1 MDHTTAI
8 LERLTQLHP
17 RLMDLSLGRL
27 EDLLAKLGNPEKS
40 LPPTIHV
47 AGTNGK
53 GSTTAYM
60 RSLLEA
66 DGKRVHVY
74 TSPHLVRF
82 NERIRLGQH
91 GGGKLVDDATLISTM
106 LDVERINDGAEI
118 TQFEIT
124 TAIAFKLFAE
134 HPADVLLLEVG
145 LGGRLD
151 ATNVVEKPLA
161 SVITPVSMDH
171 ETFLG
176 DTLASIAYEKAG
188 ILKPGVPAIIAR
200 QVPEAMSVI
209 AEVAGRIGSPMHL
222 LGQDFDAYAEHG
234 RMIYQTEQRVLDLPL
249 PNLVG
254 QHQIGNA
261 ALALA
266 TLEATGFMPSAD
278 ARDHGL
284 GHAIWPAR
292 LQRLQGGTLTKLAHP
307 DTEIWLDGGHNPG
320 AGAVV
325 ASAMAALEERVERP
339 LFLIAGML
347 STKDPIGFFEPFES
361 LARHVFTVA
370 IPGADSSRDAE
381 ELAHLAISAG
391 LSAEPAESVE
401 AALAAMSENWRYE
414 NSPRVLI
421 CGSLYL
427 AGEVLKANGTL
438 PE

>member
-27 EDLLAKLGNPEKS
+27 EALLAKLGNPEKS

-66 DGKRVHVY
+66 DDKRVHVY

-82 NERIRLGQH
+82 HERIRLGQH
-91 GGGKLVDDATLISTM
+91 GGGKLVDDATLISAM
-106 LDVERINDGAEI
+106 LEVERINDGAEI

-124 TAIAFKLFAE
+124 TAIAFKLFSE
-134 HPADVLLLEVG
+134 RPADVLLLEVG

-151 ATNVVEKPLA
+151 ATNVIEEPLA
-161 SVITPVSMDH
+161 SVITPISMDH
-171 ETFLG
+171 ESFLG
-176 DTLASIAYEKAG
+176 DTLTSIAYEKAG
-188 ILKPGVPAIIAR
+188 ILKPGVPAIVAR
-200 QVPEAMSVI
+200 QVPEAMSAI

-234 RMIYQTEQRVLDLPL
+234 RMIYQTEQRVLDLPM

-266 TLEATGFMPSAD
+266 TLETAGLMPTPK
-278 ARDHGL
+278 AREYGL
-284 GHAIWPAR
+284 THASWPAR
-292 LQRLQGGTLTKLAHP
+292 LQRLQEGALSKIARPG
-307 DTEIWLDGGHNPG
+307 TEIWLDGGHNPG
-320 AGAVV
+320 AGAAV

-339 LFLIAGML
+339 LFLITGML
-347 STKDPIGFFEPFES
+347 TTKDPIGFFEPFES
-361 LARHVFTVA
+361 LAKHVFTVA
-370 IPGADSSRDAE
+370 IPGADASRDAE
-381 ELAHLAISAG
+381 ELAHLAIAAG
-391 LSAEPAESVE
+391 LSAEPAISVE
-401 AALAAMSENWRYE
+401 DALTAMTDNWGYE
-414 NSPRVLI
+414 ASPRVLI

-427 AGEVLKANGTL
+427 AGDVLKTNGTL